1 MLIPKDL
8 TKPTSARVKLQTFK
22 PPKKREVVLHGAIFT
37 VVLFAVVYS
46 AGSLEVSS
54 TADKIT
60 QASQMILQFDSFLAG
75 GWIVG
80 FFFFW
85 GNFGKEVRELRRLS
99 YRSKARTTKD
109 LGEYFKVES
118 WEEDALSIGTPV
130 FALLIFG
137 IANIIASGILA
148 VVSVLSSNG
157 VLLVASLG
165 ALVLG
170 TWVML
175 ESWYAVHGF
184 SNTLGAA
191 FDKLNAFLENPASS
205 AQE

>member
-1 MLIPKDL
+1 M
-8 TKPTSARVKLQTFK
+8 V
-22 PPKKREVVLHGAIFT
+22 
-37 VVLFAVVYS
+37 
-46 AGSLEVSS
+46 
-54 TADKIT
+54 
-60 QASQMILQFDSFLAG
+60 LQFDSFLAG

-99 YRSKARTTKD
+99 YRSKARSAKD
-109 LGEYFKVES
+109 LNEYLKVES
-118 WEEDALSIGTPV
+118 WEDNAPKIGTLV

-137 IANIIASGILA
+137 IADFVASGILA

-157 VLLVASLG
+157 ALVVASLG

-175 ESWYAVHGF
+175 ESWYTVHGY
-184 SNTLGAA
+184 SDALGTV
-191 FDKLNAFLENPASS
+191 FDKLNALENQPSS
-205 AQE
+205 VEE